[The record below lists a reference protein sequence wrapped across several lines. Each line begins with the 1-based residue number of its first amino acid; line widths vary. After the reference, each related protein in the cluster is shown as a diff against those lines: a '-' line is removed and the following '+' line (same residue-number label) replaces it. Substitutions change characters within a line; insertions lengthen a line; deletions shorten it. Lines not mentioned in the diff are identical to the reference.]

1 MADIKMDF
9 NGDVSIDKMFD
20 IHDNQQVAIYNNSNN
35 EKKENPN
42 NSQEEIAGKNI
53 NFPSNVFCITELHHT
68 YWKEFCDAYYS
79 SLGLLPNENSTYEQK
94 YKTFCQLKGKLT
106 ERKGEIEK
114 GLTLKEEDF
123 KFLKNLEKRLYT
135 LKEREELI
143 STLYYYVRTI
153 GSVRRKI
160 SNDIWVIK
168 NINPCYVTAD
178 FSKYRLDETQRF
190 SEGDEY
196 WSIIRDV
203 LKYHMNEEM
212 LKEMLGE
219 YRFYEYTVD
228 ETRTETN
235 EDTGATFEYNPADGS
250 VIFLVNEILESAV
263 KEFNK
268 DLDELKPLLAGKN
281 KCSDGNEL
289 KLFLYRFFM
298 SYESSLPEI
307 KNMLEELPSPLD
319 FNMIKEERNGLIEVF
334 RENPLGNRWIMCI
347 EHLDG
352 IKKIAKYYMN
362 HQNDFT
368 TEEKYQFF
376 YNLDKICIIEEILKG
391 NAQKYGLK
399 VDYPEDWSV
408 TETTE
413 KGDKKENTPFSL
425 SSIAQSNIIFNPYI
439 FTTEACYRK
448 LYETIRSFIKQ
459 REATTENENETNRSF
474 QINSE
479 IQAEWY
485 YILKAI
491 DEAKVTRRSRKL
503 TDADFLRQMRIWFP
517 ASFLMKEDE
526 NEEKMIR
533 RYASSLSAERQK
545 WIESSEKQEIAI
557 SDMIAHSQKRDRDGL
572 KAIRYHG
579 IAEGLR
585 AQLEE
590 MKKEGY

>member
-35 EKKENPN
+35 GKKENPN

-53 NFPSNVFCITELHHT
+53 TFPSNVFCMTELHHT

-106 ERKGEIEK
+106 ERKGEIDK
-114 GLTLKEEDF
+114 GLMLKEEDF
-123 KFLKNLEKRLYT
+123 KFLKILEKRLYT

-143 STLYYYVRTI
+143 STLYYFVRTI
-153 GSVRRKI
+153 WSVRRKI
-160 SNDIWVIK
+160 KNDIWVIR
-168 NINPCYVTAD
+168 NINPYCIKAD
-178 FSKYRLDETQRF
+178 YSQYILDETKHF
-190 SEGDEY
+190 VEGDKY
-196 WSIIRDV
+196 WPIIRDV
-203 LKYHMNEEM
+203 LKYPMNEEM
-212 LKEMLGE
+212 LKEMLGD
-219 YRFYEYTVD
+219 YHFFKYTQD

-235 EDTGATFEYNPADGS
+235 EDTGDTFEYNPAEGS
-250 VIFLVNEILESAV
+250 VVFLVNEILESAV

-298 SYESSLPEI
+298 SYENSLPEI

-319 FNMIKEERNGLIEVF
+319 FNMIKEERNGLIKVF

-347 EHLDG
+347 EHEDG

-399 VDYPEDWSV
+399 VDYPEDWFA
-408 TETTE
+408 TE
-413 KGDKKENTPFSL
+413 KRDKKENK
-425 SSIAQSNIIFNPYI
+425 
-439 FTTEACYRK
+439 EVK
-448 LYETIRSFIKQ
+448 V
-459 REATTENENETNRSF
+459 
-474 QINSE
+474 
-479 IQAEWY
+479 AE
-485 YILKAI
+485 KN
-491 DEAKVTRRSRKL
+491 DEADEVAEEAVQQEL
-503 TDADFLRQMRIWFP
+503 FHFVHP
-517 ASFLMKEDE
+517 ALDEDE
-526 NEEKMIR
+526 GWKVHKEV
-533 RYASSLSAERQK
+533 ERLVKQFDV
-545 WIESSEKQEIAI
+545 QEIC
-557 SDMIAHSQKRDRDGL
+557 KRL
-572 KAIRYHG
+572 NI
-579 IAEGLR
+579 L
-585 AQLEE
+585 
-590 MKKEGY
+590 KKEGKVLLPQNTKNAHEELIRMGMPIEKGGFGYKTFCKYYNKD

>member
-35 EKKENPN
+35 GKKENPN

-123 KFLKNLEKRLYT
+123 KFLKILEKRLYT

-190 SEGDEY
+190 VEEDKY
-196 WSIIRDV
+196 WPIIRDV
-203 LKYHMNEEM
+203 VKYHMNEEM

-235 EDTGATFEYNPADGS
+235 EDTGVTFEYNPADGS
-250 VIFLVNEILESAV
+250 VIFLVNEILETEV
-263 KEFNK
+263 QGFNH
-268 DLDELKPLLAGKN
+268 DLHELTAILSESN
-281 KCSDGNEL
+281 KCDDGKEQTY
-289 KLFLYRFFM
+289 FLYRFFM

-347 EHLDG
+347 EHEDG

-376 YNLDKICIIEEILKG
+376 YNFDKICIIEEILKG

-399 VDYPEDWSV
+399 VDYPEDWFA
-408 TETTE
+408 TEKGTKNVNVSEEVIIPQNCKEAINNVFTDTFKFSDKKVELNSKIQIAKAAHLINLKRNYEVAILMYISMEVNAILPGVRCIDFIRALIGIGVVKYSDDNAITTMSNGMSKKMNRLKEEKVSSNHADYLLWKNKDKKIGEKIYKAMTTE
-413 KGDKKENTPFSL
+413 K
-425 SSIAQSNIIFNPYI
+425 
-439 FTTEACYRK
+439 
-448 LYETIRSFIKQ
+448 
-459 REATTENENETNRSF
+459 
-474 QINSE
+474 
-479 IQAEWY
+479 
-485 YILKAI
+485 
-491 DEAKVTRRSRKL
+491 V
-503 TDADFLRQMRIWFP
+503 
-517 ASFLMKEDE
+517 
-526 NEEKMIR
+526 
-533 RYASSLSAERQK
+533 
-545 WIESSEKQEIAI
+545 
-557 SDMIAHSQKRDRDGL
+557 
-572 KAIRYHG
+572 
-579 IAEGLR
+579 
-585 AQLEE
+585 
-590 MKKEGY
+590 

>member
-35 EKKENPN
+35 GKKENPN

-106 ERKGEIEK
+106 ERKGEIDK
-114 GLTLKEEDF
+114 GLMLTEEDF
-123 KFLKNLEKRLYT
+123 KFLKILEKRLYT

-143 STLYYYVRTI
+143 STLYYFVRTI
-153 GSVRRKI
+153 ESVRRKI
-160 SNDIWVIK
+160 KNDIWVVR
-168 NINPCYVTAD
+168 NINPCYVKAD
-178 FSKYRLDETQRF
+178 YSGYRLDETQRF

-250 VIFLVNEILESAV
+250 VIFLVNEILETEV
-263 KEFNK
+263 QGFNH
-268 DLDELKPLLAGKN
+268 DLHELTAILSESN
-281 KCSDGNEL
+281 KCDDGKEL

-319 FNMIKEERNGLIEVF
+319 FNMIKEERNGLINVF

-347 EHLDG
+347 EHEDG

-399 VDYPEDWSV
+399 VDYPEDWFA
-408 TETTE
+408 TEKGTKNVNVSEEVIIPQNCKEAINNVFTDTFKFSDKKVELNSRIQIAKAAHLINLKRNYEVAILMYISMEVNAILPGVRCIDFIRALIGIGVVKYSDDNAITTMSNGMSKKMNRLKEEKVSSNHADYLLWKNKDKKIGEKIYKAMTTE
-413 KGDKKENTPFSL
+413 K
-425 SSIAQSNIIFNPYI
+425 
-439 FTTEACYRK
+439 
-448 LYETIRSFIKQ
+448 
-459 REATTENENETNRSF
+459 
-474 QINSE
+474 
-479 IQAEWY
+479 
-485 YILKAI
+485 
-491 DEAKVTRRSRKL
+491 V
-503 TDADFLRQMRIWFP
+503 
-517 ASFLMKEDE
+517 
-526 NEEKMIR
+526 
-533 RYASSLSAERQK
+533 
-545 WIESSEKQEIAI
+545 
-557 SDMIAHSQKRDRDGL
+557 
-572 KAIRYHG
+572 
-579 IAEGLR
+579 
-585 AQLEE
+585 
-590 MKKEGY
+590 

>member
-1 MADIKMDF
+1 MADIKMNF
-9 NGDVSIDKMFD
+9 NGDVSIEKMFD
-20 IHDNQQVAIYNNSNN
+20 IHDNQQVAIYNNNN
-35 EKKENPN
+35 TENKEKQNNPLKDISEENF
-42 NSQEEIAGKNI
+42 

-68 YWKEFCDAYYS
+68 YWKEFCDAYYL

-94 YKTFCQLKGKLT
+94 YETFCQLQGKQT
-106 ERKGEIEK
+106 ERKDYTEN
-114 GLTLKEEDF
+114 GLTVKEEDF
-123 KFLKNLEKRLYT
+123 KFLKFLEKRLYT

-153 GSVRRKI
+153 WSVRRKI
-160 SNDIWVIK
+160 KNDIWIIR
-168 NINPCYVTAD
+168 NINPYCIKAD
-178 FSKYRLDETQRF
+178 YSQYILDETKRF
-190 SEGDEY
+190 VEGDKY
-196 WSIIRDV
+196 WPIIRDV
-203 LKYHMNEEM
+203 LKYPMNEEM

-219 YRFYEYTVD
+219 ESFSKYTQD

-235 EDTGATFEYNPADGS
+235 EDTGDTFEYNPADGS
-250 VIFLVNEILESAV
+250 VVFLVNEILESAV

-289 KLFLYRFFM
+289 KLFLYRFFI
-298 SYESSLPEI
+298 SYENSLPEI
-307 KNMLEELPSPLD
+307 KNMLEELPSPL
-319 FNMIKEERNGLIEVF
+319 NLNRLKEVRNRLINTF
-334 RENPLGNRWIMCI
+334 SKTHLGNQWILCM
-347 EHLDG
+347 EHEDG
-352 IKKIAKYYMN
+352 IKYIAKYFMN
-362 HQNDFT
+362 QQNVLT
-368 TEEKYQFF
+368 TEKKYQFF

-399 VDYPEDWSV
+399 VDYPEDWSA
-408 TETTE
+408 TE
-413 KGDKKENTPFSL
+413 KRDRKENKNYSS
-425 SSIAQSNIIFNPYI
+425 SSIAQSNIIFNPHI
-439 FTTEACYRK
+439 FTTETCYRK

-459 REATTENENETNRSF
+459 REATTENENETNRKF

-517 ASFLMKEDE
+517 AFFLMKEDE
-526 NEEKMIR
+526 DEEKMIR
-533 RYASSLSAERQK
+533 RYASSLSVERQK

-557 SDMIAHSQKRDRDGL
+557 SDMIAHSQKRDRDRL

-590 MKKEGY
+590 MKKKGY

>member
-35 EKKENPN
+35 GKKENPN

-106 ERKGEIEK
+106 ERKGEIDK
-114 GLTLKEEDF
+114 GLMLKEEDF
-123 KFLKNLEKRLYT
+123 KFLKILEKRLYT

-143 STLYYYVRTI
+143 STLYYFVRTI
-153 GSVRRKI
+153 WSVRRKI
-160 SNDIWVIK
+160 KNDIWVIR
-168 NINPCYVTAD
+168 NINPYCIKAD
-178 FSKYRLDETQRF
+178 YSQYILDETKHF
-190 SEGDEY
+190 VEGDKY
-196 WSIIRDV
+196 WPIIRDV
-203 LKYHMNEEM
+203 LKYPMNEEM
-212 LKEMLGE
+212 LKEMLGD
-219 YRFYEYTVD
+219 YHFFKYTQD

-235 EDTGATFEYNPADGS
+235 EDTGDTFEYNPAEGS
-250 VIFLVNEILESAV
+250 VVFLVNEILESAV

-298 SYESSLPEI
+298 SYENSLPEI

-319 FNMIKEERNGLIEVF
+319 FNMIKEERNGLIKVF

-347 EHLDG
+347 EHEDG

-399 VDYPEDWSV
+399 VDYPEDWFA
-408 TETTE
+408 TE
-413 KGDKKENTPFSL
+413 KRDKKENK
-425 SSIAQSNIIFNPYI
+425 
-439 FTTEACYRK
+439 EVK
-448 LYETIRSFIKQ
+448 V
-459 REATTENENETNRSF
+459 
-474 QINSE
+474 
-479 IQAEWY
+479 AE
-485 YILKAI
+485 KN
-491 DEAKVTRRSRKL
+491 DEADEVAEEAVQQEL
-503 TDADFLRQMRIWFP
+503 FHFVHP
-517 ASFLMKEDE
+517 ALDEDE
-526 NEEKMIR
+526 GWKVHKEV
-533 RYASSLSAERQK
+533 ERLVK
-545 WIESSEKQEIAI
+545 RFDVQEIC
-557 SDMIAHSQKRDRDGL
+557 KRL
-572 KAIRYHG
+572 NI
-579 IAEGLR
+579 L
-585 AQLEE
+585 
-590 MKKEGY
+590 KKEGKVLLPQNTKNAHEELIRMGMPIEKGGFGYKTFCKYYNKD